1 MVRPEANLCQL
12 NPDRPQS
19 SPLVD
24 LKDPIQVH
32 LLTETALSDSKA
44 YEILSQ
50 EEVDDLKKQIKLLT
64 QRVQQARSN
73 LRIQT
78 KYRDAAISMSKLY
91 SPGQDGARRR
101 SLLGRN
107 SGGDSAREAEKE
119 RQTIERK
126 CEELASELWN
136 LEKRLIEPQRRL
148 LEHTAG
154 VLQLTHKSGKKTAP
168 VGNGPAL
175 SGIPGSPE
183 SMYTFTQDRN
193 SRDTTDELFM
203 DDPSLFPSDMARGF
217 GKSDI
222 PIEPPLKSPQ
232 REQNAQL
239 REEAERLREDAE
251 RLREENSMLQS
262 QTDALA
268 RELGSLRKQEGGH
281 TQSIMDTEK
290 RLEALNKNIRTIIV
304 KLDPAQNNTYQ
315 SPPAR
320 STQSGAPGMSLED
333 QFAYLERG
341 LATVEETNATR
352 SSEGLQ
358 EAEAAAAAASIALSR
373 AELRL
378 DSLNDQL
385 RELLLSSNPEYPKP
399 PETTSAELDDQFD
412 YSEQSLKKIEGE
424 LSRAAQQ
431 SASSA
436 MKKRDDDQ
444 SEAVLLGL
452 WEIIQ
457 SGYADIRER
466 KEQRRRTRLDQGLEP
481 EDDDMSGD
489 EAVDLT
495 EQYSLSGF
503 STKVQWLY
511 AQATQLKEQKSVLKR
526 QIKQQRELNNKSDSE
541 KDAELRAKQDEVNQV
556 REMLSK
562 SEQEASKAQQL
573 LSQSL
578 KDAETA
584 NSNRAANETSA
595 ARAQEQILERD
606 ARIASLETESQA
618 MQEKLLEVSTNLAA
632 LEGKSSVANK
642 EVSTLATRLADAER
656 LAGEKQQEAEKLSAT
671 AKEKEEELESLN
683 VTLIEL
689 KTELTICQAELDGA
703 YGSRKQRAVEAAAI
717 QSTAQVSDLKSEVDR
732 LKDELAATLKELEGI
747 TAETIG
753 AEREKLDA
761 EGRLDDA
768 LAARA
773 SLEFEVTS
781 LRDQLDA
788 EIRTARD
795 KMAKLQ
801 EELDAERLKAVAPGG
816 AGARP
821 GAGASMLSEQFRA
834 TMKQERKKFQED
846 LRVRLKP
853 VLAHLDAPAH

>member
-1 MVRPEANLCQL
+1 
-12 NPDRPQS
+12 
-19 SPLVD
+19 
-24 LKDPIQVH
+24 VH

-50 EEVDDLKKQIKLLT
+50 EEVDDLKKQISILT

-73 LRIQT
+73 LKIQT

-91 SPGQDGARRR
+91 SPGAQNGGRRK
-101 SLLGRN
+101 SLLGRRS
-107 SGGDSAREAEKE
+107 SGGESAREAEKE
-119 RQTIERK
+119 RQSIERK
-126 CEELASELWN
+126 CEELASELWT

-154 VLQLTHKSGKKTAP
+154 VLQLTHKAGKKSAP
-168 VGNGPAL
+168 GINGPAL
-175 SGIPGSPE
+175 NGIPGSPE

-193 SRDTTDELFM
+193 SRDPADELFM
-203 DDPSLFPSDMARGF
+203 DDPNFFPIDTSVA
-217 GKSDI
+217 KSAA
-222 PIEPPLKSPQ
+222 PIEPPLKSPK
-232 REQNAQL
+232 REQNALLQ
-239 REEAERLREDAE
+239 EEAERLREDAA

-268 RELGSLRKQEGGH
+268 RELGTLRQQDNGNV
-281 TQSIMDTEK
+281 QSITDTEQ
-290 RLEALNKNIRTIIV
+290 RLETLNKTIRNMIV
-304 KLDPAQNNTYQ
+304 KLDPTQNDTYQ
-315 SPPAR
+315 APPSRPAQA
-320 STQSGAPGMSLED
+320 SKPGETLAD
-333 QFAYLERG
+333 QFTYLERG
-341 LATVEETNATR
+341 LMAVDETRGNQA
-352 SSEGLQ
+352 SEGLQ
-358 EAEAAAAAASIALSR
+358 DAEAAAAAASIALSR

-385 RELLLSSNPEYPKP
+385 RELLLGVDSGYPSP
-399 PETTSAELDDQFD
+399 PETTGTELDEQFD
-412 YSEQSLKKIEGE
+412 YTERSIKKLEDE
-424 LSRAAQQ
+424 LARAEEQ

-436 MKKRDDDQ
+436 IKKRDDDQ
-444 SEAVLLGL
+444 SEAVLMGL

-495 EQYSLSGF
+495 EQYSLAGF

-526 QIKQQRELNNKSDSE
+526 QIKQQRELNNKSDSA
-541 KDAELRAKQDEVNQV
+541 KDAELRAKQDEVQQV
-556 REMLSK
+556 RELLGK
-562 SEQEASKAQQL
+562 SEQEATKAQQL
-573 LSQSL
+573 LSQAL
-578 KDAETA
+578 QDVETA
-584 NSNRAANETSA
+584 TSSRAANESTA
-595 ARAQEQILERD
+595 ARAQEQLQERD
-606 ARIASLETESQA
+606 AKIAALETESKSMQQK
-618 MQEKLLEVSTNLAA
+618 MQEVASKLAA
-632 LEGKSSVANK
+632 LENK
-642 EVSTLATRLADAER
+642 TSTADEEFATLATKLAEAEK
-656 LAGEKQQEAEKLSAT
+656 LAGEK
-671 AKEKEEELESLN
+671 KEEADKLAAAAKGREEEFESLN

-703 YGSRKQRAVEAAAI
+703 YGSRKQRAVEAAAV
-717 QSTAQVSDLKSEVDR
+717 QSTAQVEGLKSDVER

-761 EGRLDDA
+761 ESRLDDA

-773 SLEFEVTS
+773 SLEFEITS
-781 LRDQLDA
+781 LRDQLDGEMRA
-788 EIRTARD
+788 ARD
-795 KMAKLQ
+795 KVAKLQ

-816 AGARP
+816 AARP

-846 LRVRLKP
+846 LRVSPTKSPLTLEGANNPDRKNKP
-853 VLAHLDAPAH
+853 RDAAWRKNSRSCARRKAPAGAP

>member
-1 MVRPEANLCQL
+1 M
-12 NPDRPQS
+12 NPYTSGRDGYGPGRVSPPRAQPPSSRMLVDGYARDVQNNFAGDTPRFNPMNTDRPQS

-32 LLTETALSDSKA
+32 LLTETALSDSKT

-50 EEVDDLKKQIKLLT
+50 EEVDDLKKQISILT

-73 LRIQT
+73 LKIQT

-91 SPGQDGARRR
+91 SPGRQDGGRRK
-101 SLLGRN
+101 SLLGRS
-107 SGGDSAREAEKE
+107 SGGESAKEAEKE
-119 RQTIERK
+119 RQSIERK
-126 CEELASELWN
+126 CEELASELWT

-154 VLQLTHKSGKKTAP
+154 VLQLTHKAGKKTAP
-168 VGNGPAL
+168 ETNGPAL
-175 SGIPGSPE
+175 NGIPGSPE

-193 SRDTTDELFM
+193 SRDQADELFM
-203 DDPSLFPSDMARGF
+203 DDPSFFPTDMSRGM
-217 GKSDI
+217 GKSAA

-251 RLREENSMLQS
+251 RLREENNMLQS

-268 RELGSLRKQEGGH
+268 RELGSLRKQDDGYVR
-281 TQSIMDTEK
+281 SIADTEQ
-290 RLEALNKNIRTIIV
+290 RLETLNKTVRNMIV
-304 KLDPAQNNTYQ
+304 KLDPARSDTYQ
-315 SPPAR
+315 TPPNR
-320 STQSGAPGMSLED
+320 SEQATKPGETLAD
-333 QFAYLERG
+333 QFSYLERG
-341 LATVEETNATR
+341 LMAVDETSGTQA
-352 SSEGLQ
+352 SEGLQ
-358 EAEAAAAAASIALSR
+358 DAEAAAAAASIALSK

-385 RELLLSSNPEYPKP
+385 RELLVGVDPSYPGP
-399 PETTSAELDDQFD
+399 PETTGAELDEQFD
-412 YSEQSLKKIEGE
+412 YTERSIRKLDDE
-424 LSRAAQQ
+424 LSRAAEQ

-436 MKKRDDDQ
+436 IKKRDDDQ
-444 SEAVLLGL
+444 SEAVLMGL

-495 EQYSLSGF
+495 EQYSLPGF

-541 KDAELRAKQDEVNQV
+541 KDAELRSKQDEVTQV
-556 REMLSK
+556 RELLSK
-562 SEQEASKAQQL
+562 SEQEATKAQQL
-573 LSQSL
+573 LVKAL
-578 KDAETA
+578 EDAEVA
-584 NSNRAANETSA
+584 SSNRAANETSA
-595 ARAQEQILERD
+595 ARAQEQLQERD
-606 ARIASLETESQA
+606 AKIAALETESKT
-618 MQEKLLEVSTNLAA
+618 MQQRVQEVSSKLAA
-632 LEGKSSVANK
+632 MEGKTATVDEEFA
-642 EVSTLATRLADAER
+642 TLATKLALAEKLAD
-656 LAGEKQQEAEKLSAT
+656 EKQQEAEKLSAA
-671 AKEKEEELESLN
+671 AKSKEEEFETLN

-703 YGSRKQRAVEAAAI
+703 YGSRKQRAVEAAAV
-717 QSTAQVSDLKSEVDR
+717 QSTAQVEGLKSDVDR

-761 EGRLDDA
+761 ESRRRL
-768 LAARA
+768 
-773 SLEFEVTS
+773 E
-781 LRDQLDA
+781 
-788 EIRTARD
+788 
-795 KMAKLQ
+795 
-801 EELDAERLKAVAPGG
+801 EELQKLRKAQGPGKS
-816 AGARP
+816 P
-821 GAGASMLSEQFRA
+821 LSPR
-834 TMKQERKKFQED
+834 
-846 LRVRLKP
+846 
-853 VLAHLDAPAH
+853 